1 MKNIIKNSYYIP
13 KPTLLPISIAI
24 GITTILISFALFF
37 HKKIYSQYYC
47 LSGSIIMLISITQ
60 WIIYINKEN
69 KFYTSQ
75 VNKSYTICI
84 KWIIFSETCFFC
96 TLLFS
101 LFFIK
106 NWSIPILGGI
116 IHPATT
122 HILIWPKFK
131 SQWPLI
137 INPNNYLFYG
147 PTQYIKPH
155 GIALINTIILSMSG
169 ITIYLSEKN
178 LKAKKI
184 LYFNINILITI
195 LFGIIFIILQ
205 YIEYEHA
212 YKKIY
217 LTLNS
222 GIYGSI
228 FYILTGFHGIHVLI
242 GIIILTIIFIYNIN
256 TNKFFSKKNNYS
268 NLSLKLSSL
277 YWHFVDIIWI
287 ILYIFVYCFH

>member
-1 MKNIIKNSYYIP
+1 MKNIIKNNYYIP
-13 KPTLLPISIAI
+13 KPTLLPILIAI
-24 GITTILISFALFF
+24 GITITLISFTLFL
-37 HKKIYSQYYC
+37 HKNIYSQYYC
-47 LSGSIIMLISITQ
+47 LFGSIIILISIIQ

-75 VNKSYTICI
+75 VNNSYKICI

-106 NWSIPILGGI
+106 NWSIPTLGGSVQQT
-116 IHPATT
+116 AT
-122 HILIWPKFK
+122 HIFIWPKFK

-137 INPNNYLFYG
+137 INPNNYLFCG
-147 PTQYIKPH
+147 PTQYIKPY
-155 GIALINTIILSMSG
+155 GIALINTIILSISG
-169 ITIYLSEKN
+169 ITIYLSDKN

-184 LYFNINILITI
+184 LYFNISILMTI
-195 LFGIIFIILQ
+195 LLGAIFIALQ
-205 YIEYEHA
+205 YIEYKHA

-228 FYILTGFHGIHVLI
+228 FFMLTGFHGIHVLI
-242 GIIILTIIFIYNIN
+242 GTIILSIIFTYNKTIN
-256 TNKFFSKKNNYS
+256 KHFSKKNNYL
-268 NLSLKLSSL
+268 NLSFTLASW
-277 YWHFVDIIWI
+277 YWHFVDFIWI
-287 ILYIFVYCFH
+287 ILYIFLYCFH